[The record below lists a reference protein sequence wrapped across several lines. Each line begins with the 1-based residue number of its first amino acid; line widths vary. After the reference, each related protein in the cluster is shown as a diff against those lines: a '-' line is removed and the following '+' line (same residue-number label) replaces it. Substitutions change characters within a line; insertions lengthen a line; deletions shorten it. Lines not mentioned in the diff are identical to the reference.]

1 MNDQPQS
8 RELVI
13 AKQVAGHLQKMQP
26 EYRAVLPAHITPEE
40 FTRIAQTAIQVN
52 EELQECSQRS
62 LIAACTRLAEMGL
75 VPDGKH
81 AALVAFNVKV
91 KKRDPETGFMVERWE
106 KRATPMPMVEGLR
119 DLVRQSGQVKNW
131 KARVVRQGD
140 FFKHIDGDTE
150 SLVHEPQ
157 HDIDQPITH
166 VYSIAYL
173 ENGELARHVM
183 PIAAVEKIRK
193 RSKNADKGPWADH
206 YAEMALKTCMKQQSK
221 YLPKSKDDLV
231 RARFMG
237 ALRALDEAD
246 GFEPDQLAP
255 APRLSIE
262 QATGDRLRQAIDA
275 QVFED
280 EDGFEDVRQAS
291 KAQVGNQ
298 PQPSV
303 IQPAKYVHVGP
314 EHAGE
319 MKAPAPA
326 APKATRRRRTAD
338 ERLAEANAPKQ
349 PKQPPAAT
357 GNGQNAPAA
366 APAPASATPQQSTKA
381 APSASATTAP
391 AAAASSRNLQDEV
404 DDITQS
410 GRDLEYERQQAGFVD
425 EYVGD
430 DRFPGDMPPDE
441 AAGED
446 QEELAYRDGWH
457 VRSFGKP
464 RVPPRSLQSSHE
476 VKAWLDGWD
485 AYDRAA
491 QIDNAP
497 KTPEA
502 SEAML
507 DQMVNQVFV

>member
-280 EDGFEDVRQAS
+280 EQEGDFTARAAEEIRRG
-291 KAQVGNQ
+291 
-298 PQPSV
+298 PQ
-303 IQPAKYVHVGP
+303 YVETGP
-314 EHAGE
+314 QNAGE

-349 PKQPPAAT
+349 PKQPPEAT

-410 GRDLEYERQQAGFVD
+410 GRDLEFEREAALDMAGYD
-425 EYVGD
+425 GAID
-430 DRFPGDMPPDE
+430 DRFPGDIPPGE
-441 AAGED
+441 SAGED
-446 QEELAYRDGWH
+446 PEELAYRDGWH

-507 DQMVNQVFV
+507 DQMVRQVFV